1 MHHTMD
7 DEDSLD
13 VLQQIMQLNIL
24 DSESHGSTSS
34 EPRGHAIE
42 STSMGVTKTKLNV

>member
-1 MHHTMD
+1 MD

-24 DSESHGSTSS
+24 DSQPQGYAESG
-34 EPRGHAIE
+34 PRGHAIE
-42 STSMGVTKTKLNV
+42 GASMVVTKTKLNI